1 MKKNRKNYTPEEKVR
16 ILRLHLL
23 EGQPVSD
30 LCEKHGIHP
39 TMFYSWQKQLFEKG
53 TAAFT
58 PQSPSRS
65 VSRVQ
70 SKLASL
76 EHKLKDK
83 DEIIAE
89 IMGEHVK
96 LKKEL
101 GEL

>member
-1 MKKNRKNYTPEEKVR
+1 MKKNRKNDTPEEKVR

-39 TMFYSWQKQLFEKG
+39 TMFYAWQKQLFEKG
-53 TAAFT
+53 TPAFT

-65 VSRVQ
+65 VSKVQ
-70 SKLASL
+70 AKLVSL
-76 EHKLKDK
+76 ETKLKGK
-83 DEIIAE
+83 DE

>member
-1 MKKNRKNYTPEEKVR
+1 MKKTRKQYSPEQKVQ

-23 EGQPVSD
+23 EHQPVSE
-30 LCEKHGIHP
+30 LCEKHGLQP
-39 TMFYSWQKQLFEKG
+39 SQFYQWQKQFFEKG
-53 TAAFT
+53 TAAFE
-58 PQSPSRS
+58 PRSPSRS
-65 VSRVQ
+65 VKQ
-70 SKLASL
+70 GDQKLASL
-76 EHKLKDK
+76 EAKLKDK